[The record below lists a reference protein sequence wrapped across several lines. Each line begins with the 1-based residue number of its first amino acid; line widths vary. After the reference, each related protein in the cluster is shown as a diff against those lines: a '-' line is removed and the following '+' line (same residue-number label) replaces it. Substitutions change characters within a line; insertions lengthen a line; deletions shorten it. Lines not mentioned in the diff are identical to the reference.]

1 MAEMSDLIQVDPH
14 KPEPTFPAYLMPLAN
29 RLMPGSLTESDL
41 GWAWTIQKKA
51 DLINNLARRVDEL
64 FEQMEINLPDELKQE
79 RAATEYWKNRSHEI
93 EEFVGLLRDR
103 LERQDNE
110 LEKMRREIAMARK
123 HPLIVEKS
131 SQAAHSVPQ
140 TTWMDT
146 WRKSRGFGK
155 QAAVIEII
163 GSSGAG
169 FMSTVRKKIASRF
182 GYKTDSSG
190 NISTAIQSCIER
202 GLIDQEESTGMG
214 RGRPSTKLWLT
225 ELGQSAYIMLTDQSP
240 VPSELLAISGHMSDK
255 HLLLNIRAKQCLEK
269 AGYELLA
276 DSYRYYLDGVRQ
288 AVPDIT
294 ARKDDRF
301 YYIEV
306 ERGVHKSDRPEK
318 WINLNELSSGTL
330 YVVCETSHMLA
341 DIAIEVSDAMS
352 VQMTP
357 CTLYLT
363 TLAKM
368 ENDLNAGQTDFWR
381 NPWEFYISDLD
392 LEDYRMDENADHPG
406 SDDIYA
412 DQEPDE
418 PNSDDIYQDEAAD
431 DPV

>member
-1 MAEMSDLIQVDPH
+1 
-14 KPEPTFPAYLMPLAN
+14 
-29 RLMPGSLTESDL
+29 
-41 GWAWTIQKKA
+41 
-51 DLINNLARRVDEL
+51 
-64 FEQMEINLPDELKQE
+64 
-79 RAATEYWKNRSHEI
+79 
-93 EEFVGLLRDR
+93 
-103 LERQDNE
+103 
-110 LEKMRREIAMARK
+110 
-123 HPLIVEKS
+123 
-131 SQAAHSVPQ
+131 
-140 TTWMDT
+140 
-146 WRKSRGFGK
+146 
-155 QAAVIEII
+155 
-163 GSSGAG
+163 
-169 FMSTVRKKIASRF
+169 
-182 GYKTDSSG
+182 
-190 NISTAIQSCIER
+190 
-202 GLIDQEESTGMG
+202 
-214 RGRPSTKLWLT
+214 
-225 ELGQSAYIMLTDQSP
+225 MLTDQSP

-392 LEDYRMDENADHPG
+392 LEDYRMDENADDPG

-418 PNSDDIYQDEAAD
+418 PNSDDTYQDEAAD